1 MLRVLFICEH
11 NSARS
16 QMAEAYLQN
25 LGGALFEVESCGIE
39 AGIINPLVI
48 EVMEEK
54 GYDLRGKTTRT
65 ALNLLQQGRSYD
77 IIVTVCSRKASE
89 QCPIFPGKALR
100 LNWPFDDPAKIEGDR
115 ETKLESIRGIRD
127 RIEEKVR
134 EFIEE
139 YKAKGLKM
147 FL

>member
-25 LGGALFEVESCGIE
+25 LGGDVFEVESCGIE
-39 AGIINPLVI
+39 AGSINPMVI

-65 ALNLLQQGRSYD
+65 ALNLVQQGKSYD

-100 LNWPFDDPAKIEGDR
+100 MNWPFEDPAKAEGDR
-115 ETKLESIRGIRD
+115 ETKLESIREIRD

-134 EFIEE
+134 EIIAKSQE
-139 YKAKGLKM
+139 KGLEM

>member
-25 LGGALFEVESCGIE
+25 LGGDVFEVESCGIE
-39 AGIINPLVI
+39 AGSINPMVI

-65 ALNLLQQGRSYD
+65 ALNLVQQGKSYD

-100 LNWPFDDPAKIEGDR
+100 MNWPFEDPAKAEGDR
-115 ETKLESIRGIRD
+115 ETKLESIREIRD

-134 EFIEE
+134 EIIAESQE
-139 YKAKGLKM
+139 KGLEM

>member
-1 MLRVLFICEH
+1 MLRVLFVCEH

-16 QMAEAYLQN
+16 QMAEAYLEN
-25 LGGALFEVESCGIE
+25 LGGAAFEVESCGIE

-54 GYDLRGKTTRT
+54 GYDLRGKTTQT
-65 ALNLLQQGRSYD
+65 ALNLFKQGKSYD
-77 IIVTVCSRKASE
+77 IIVTVCSREASE

-100 LNWPFDDPAKIEGDR
+100 MNWPFDDPSKIEGDR
-115 ETKLESIRGIRD
+115 DTKLESIRRIRD
-127 RIEEKVR
+127 RIEEKIQ

-139 YKAKGLKM
+139 YKDKGLKM